1 MPRVGGG
8 VPGDRVGALVR
19 VATGFGSGVM
29 TSGGTLSAVEDGLA
43 GKFFT
48 ALSTETGV
56 TREAGKEGMVVGT
69 G

>member
-1 MPRVGGG
+1 
-8 VPGDRVGALVR
+8 
-19 VATGFGSGVM
+19 M

-48 ALSTETGV
+48 AFSTKTGV
-56 TREAGKEGMVVGT
+56 AWGAGKEGMVVGT